1 MTAIY
6 GMMAIMPAVFA
17 TAGYVLVS
25 SRGTAEY
32 KRNKSD
38 E

>member
-1 MTAIY
+1 L
-6 GMMAIMPAVFA
+6 FA

-32 KRNKSD
+32 KRRKSD